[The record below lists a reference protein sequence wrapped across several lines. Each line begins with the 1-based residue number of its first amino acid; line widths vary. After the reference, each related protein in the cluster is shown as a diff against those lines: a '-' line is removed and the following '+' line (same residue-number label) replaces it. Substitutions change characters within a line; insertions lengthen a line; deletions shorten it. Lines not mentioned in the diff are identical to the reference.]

1 MGAEEGTM
9 SANQHALVFRRLID
23 EGFNGGRLTVLDEL
37 LTADFVDHSMCQKL
51 GGAGELRERIAL
63 LLVALPD
70 LHVCVD
76 QLAAADNMTWA
87 AVTIRGTARGVPGLP
102 AADECLGFSRV
113 ETCRYVNGRIA
124 EYWSETADLLEQLGI
139 TVA

>member
-1 MGAEEGTM
+1 M
-9 SANQHALVFRRLID
+9 AN
-23 EGFNGGRLTVLDEL
+23 
-37 LTADFVDHSMCQKL
+37 
-51 GGAGELRERIAL
+51 
-63 LLVALPD
+63 
-70 LHVCVD
+70 

-102 AADECLGFSRV
+102 ASDGCLGFSRV

-139 TVA
+139 TVP

>member
-1 MGAEEGTM
+1 M
-9 SANQHALVFRRLID
+9 SADAHKLVFRRLID
-23 EGFNGGRLTVLDEL
+23 EGFNGGRLAVLDEL
-37 LTADFVDHSMCQKL
+37 LTADFVDHSPCQKL

-63 LLVALPD
+63 LRVALPD
-70 LHVCVD
+70 LHVCVH

-87 AVTIRGTARGVPGLP
+87 AVIIRGTARGVPGLP

-139 TVA
+139 TVP